1 MLFEKNLKKLKK
13 FSKSGERGDL
23 IFTISVVLYWH
34 NTKQRSNHMTD
45 WKAIKAEYI
54 RGGTSYRKLC
64 AKYGVSFSNLT
75 RRAGKEKWTDLRQQ
89 SEDKSTTK
97 LIEKVSDES
106 LDKGT
111 KIIDVANKLL
121 DRLSQAID
129 TMDVIDT
136 QSLKQITSALKDL
149 KDIKGYKSAMDLK
162 EQEARIAKLE
172 KEAQNERQDNE
183 IKVTIECDLDEYSK

>member
-1 MLFEKNLKKLKK
+1 
-13 FSKSGERGDL
+13 
-23 IFTISVVLYWH
+23 
-34 NTKQRSNHMTD
+34 MTD

-97 LIEKVSDES
+97 LIEKVSNES
-106 LDKGT
+106 SGKGT

-121 DRLSQAID
+121 DRLSQTID
-129 TMDVIDT
+129 MMDVIDT
-136 QSLKQITSALKDL
+136 QSLKHITSALKDL
-149 KDIKGYKSAMDLK
+149 KDIKGYKSAIDLK

-172 KEAQNERQDNE
+172 KEAMAEDNQDNE
-183 IKVTIECDLDEYSK
+183 IKVTIECGLDEYSK